1 MSSIAFCCKTR
12 AWQPQV
18 NACAAVVLRGEDL
31 AGGGLSLDES
41 FTVTGGHD
49 RAAANKSMQVW
60 DKDGRR
66 ISSRRLAVS
75 GICPIPLKF
84 E

>member
-1 MSSIAFCCKTR
+1 MPGNRKLMQTTCT
-12 AWQPQV
+12 
-18 NACAAVVLRGEDL
+18 CAAVVLRGEDL
-31 AGGGLSLDES
+31 AGGGLSLEES

-75 GICPIPLKF
+75 DICPIPLKF